1 MIRTKE
7 GQIDTSTT
15 WKTAQETF
23 LFDPRYQ
30 AITDDRLRE
39 DIFNDYLRELHKKE
53 GEARRQERKQA
64 MHRADEL
71 LVANEAINCNTKW
84 TEAVVIM
91 KDQENWDVLDRLD
104 QLIVFEAFIKD
115 MEKKEDTERKAARSK
130 ERRTE
135 RCNREAL
142 KALFKEQADAG
153 EVHARML
160 WREWLEQHKEVEA
173 YQAVLK
179 QTGSTPRN
187 LFEDLVEKLQPKFD
201 EERKLIKSALKDL
214 DFSVELDTAFD
225 DYVKAMEPVE
235 AVKENVN
242 PKSLR
247 PIFDEMMIRA
257 KKKKADN
264 ERRSRHNK
272 EDYEDL
278 MVSKHFDV
286 ETITWEQASE
296 RLQKHSAYKALTD
309 EDECK
314 RLFEEWL
321 ETEKGHASSK
331 KRDRDESS
339 SEEGDITKS
348 SKKAKKHKKD
358 KKKKKRSRSYS

>member
-1 MIRTKE
+1 
-7 GQIDTSTT
+7 
-15 WKTAQETF
+15 
-23 LFDPRYQ
+23 
-30 AITDDRLRE
+30 
-39 DIFNDYLRELHKKE
+39 
-53 GEARRQERKQA
+53 
-64 MHRADEL
+64 
-71 LVANEAINCNTKW
+71 
-84 TEAVVIM
+84 
-91 KDQENWDVLDRLD
+91 
-104 QLIVFEAFIKD
+104 
-115 MEKKEDTERKAARSK
+115 
-130 ERRTE
+130 
-135 RCNREAL
+135 
-142 KALFKEQADAG
+142 
-153 EVHARML
+153 
-160 WREWLEQHKEVEA
+160 
-173 YQAVLK
+173 
-179 QTGSTPRN
+179 
-187 LFEDLVEKLQPKFD
+187 
-201 EERKLIKSALKDL
+201 
-214 DFSVELDTAFD
+214 
-225 DYVKAMEPVE
+225 
-235 AVKENVN
+235 
-242 PKSLR
+242 
-247 PIFDEMMIRA
+247 MMIRA

-358 KKKKKRSRSYS
+358 KK